1 MKHYD
6 ILIASPGSSFVAG
19 YVQSLAETLH
29 GCAQRN
35 LTVKFMNGQSSLVH
49 HARELTA
56 SGGST
61 KELDS
66 AQTAPGKDLT
76 YDTIVWIDS
85 DISWTVEDFFRLV
98 DSPYAVTTGA
108 YLLNDGSTT
117 VHAWNFPG
125 SIPAHAMLSM
135 KEPTK
140 IQSCGFGFIA
150 MKQGVFEAMPRPWFS
165 HEFQKVG
172 VDSKG
177 GDVIDCLGED
187 ISWCVKANRAKI
199 DIWFDP
205 RVLVTHN
212 KMMPLQFRM

>member
-1 MKHYD
+1 MTHYD

-35 LTVKFMNGQSSLVH
+35 LTVKFLNGQSSLVH

-56 SGGST
+56 SGGG
-61 KELDS
+61 KELDPT
-66 AQTAPGKDLT
+66 QTAPGKDLT
-76 YDTIVWIDS
+76 YGTIVWIDS
-85 DISWTVEDFFRLV
+85 DITWTPEDFFRLV
-98 DSPYAVTTGA
+98 DSPHAVTTGA
-108 YLLNDGSTT
+108 YLLNDGTTT
-117 VHAWNFPG
+117 VHAWNVPG
-125 SIPAHAMLSM
+125 SIPAATMLNMS
-135 KEPTK
+135 EPFK

-150 MKQGVFEAMPRPWFS
+150 MKSGVFEAMPRPWFN

-172 VDSKG
+172 VDAQG
-177 GDVIDCLGED
+177 NDVVDCLGED
-187 ISWCVKANRAKI
+187 ISWCVKAHRAKI

-212 KMMPLQFRM
+212 KMMPLRFRM